1 MSPEFYAAMAVQ
13 LLVQVVLFAFFY
25 GRLVAE
31 AKAVRERV
39 TRIES
44 FIDSFLRGMIRVD
57 FEPQF
62 PARVRGA
69 VREADP
75 SPDEKKG

>member
-1 MSPEFYAAMAVQ
+1 MGGEFYAAMGVQ
-13 LLVQVVLFAFFY
+13 LLAQVVLFAFFY

-62 PARVRGA
+62 PARIRGS
-69 VREADP
+69 VREATE
-75 SPDEKKG
+75 EKKE